1 MYLFL
6 YFLDNRIK
14 SSLLLGMKIRLILQ
28 DVKIF
33 NGKILLY
40 KIKTKAQIK
49 IKLNNINSKNIQTD
63 NKTNYLKKKDKPN
76 ILQ

>member
-49 IKLNNINSKNIQTD
+49 IKININSNNIQTD